1 MKMVTAKKW
10 AQSMGISE
18 AEFNE
23 YLEKINY
30 QVWKDAGPSKTE
42 MWHITEKGRQH
53 SKKSRNPFVRA
64 ILWDFD
70 TLVEVTRVRGKIT
83 KKYFY
88 CDKCGAYL
96 STQSGFD
103 FELQNWECKKCG
115 HTSKLY
121 YDPKDYE

>member
-1 MKMVTAKKW
+1 MRMTTAKKW
-10 AQSMGISE
+10 AYSMGISE
-18 AEFNE
+18 DEFNE
-23 YLEKINY
+23 YLEKLNY
-30 QVWKDAGPSKTE
+30 QVRKDTGTSKSDL
-42 MWHITEKGRQH
+42 WHITDKGLPH
-53 SKKSRNPFVRA
+53 SRKSRNPLVRA
-64 ILWDFD
+64 TLWDFD
-70 TLVEVTRVRGKIT
+70 TLVEVTRIKGKIT

-115 HTSKLY
+115 HKSKLN